1 MLYSH
6 DHQRSIGNPVQP
18 ELFHNALMAS
28 RYTVPAAKSIRQRA
42 AVPARETA
50 EDSFS
55 EIRLNGAP
63 RQCLQWLAPVLRD
76 LSQADA
82 PGWLTLLDPPET
94 VSHQWLRN
102 AGLNPERILIVRGK
116 PGMNS
121 LDLCCEL
128 LQLGCSHTVVS
139 WLATGGQ
146 HDQVSQLLRSAAN
159 KGHCQS
165 LNVCLDTCL
174 AA

>member
-6 DHQRSIGNPVQP
+6 DHHRSISTAVQP

-28 RYTVPAAKSIRQRA
+28 RYAIPSKPALASTRPTRQ
-42 AVPARETA
+42 A
-50 EDSFS
+50 EPEDAFS

-94 VSHQWLRN
+94 VSHQWLRS
-102 AGLNPERILIVRGK
+102 AGLNPERILIVRCK
-116 PGMNS
+116 PGMDS
-121 LDLCCEL
+121 LELCCEL
-128 LQLGCSHTVVS
+128 LSLGCSHTVVS
-139 WLATGGQ
+139 WLATDGQ
-146 HDQVSQLLRSAAN
+146 NGRASKQLRLAAG
-159 KGHCQS
+159 KGRCQS
-165 LNVCLDTCL
+165 LNVCLDSCL

>member
-6 DHQRSIGNPVQP
+6 DHQRSIGAPVQP

-28 RYTVPAAKSIRQRA
+28 SYAMPAKRSSRPRPAT
-42 AVPARETA
+42 PARET
-50 EDSFS
+50 EDTFS

-128 LQLGCSHTVVS
+128 LRLGCSHTVVS
-139 WLATGGQ
+139 WLATDGQ
-146 HDQVSQLLRSAAN
+146 QGQASQQLRAAAATG
-159 KGHCQS
+159 KCQS
-165 LNVCLDTCL
+165 LNVCLDSCL

>member
-6 DHQRSIGNPVQP
+6 DHQRSISNAVQP

-28 RYTVPAAKSIRQRA
+28 RYAA
-42 AVPARETA
+42 PARKPASSPRPELQTES
-50 EDSFS
+50 EDAFS

-82 PGWLTLLDPPET
+82 PRWLTLLDPPDT

-116 PGMNS
+116 PGMDS
-121 LDLCCEL
+121 LELCCEL
-128 LQLGCSHTVVS
+128 LSLGCSHTVVS
-139 WLATGGQ
+139 WLITDGPNGRA
-146 HDQVSQLLRSAAN
+146 SRQLRNAAN
-159 KGHCQS
+159 KGRCQS
-165 LNVCLDTCL
+165 LNVCLDSCL

>member
-1 MLYSH
+1 MLYSR
-6 DHQRSIGNPVQP
+6 DQQRSIGTAAVQS

-28 RYTVPAAKSIRQRA
+28 RFAAPAK
-42 AVPARETA
+42 PAPGARIASLPET
-50 EDSFS
+50 EDGFS

-94 VSHQWLRN
+94 VSHQWLRS
-102 AGLNPERILIVRGK
+102 AGLDPKRILIVRGK
-116 PGMNS
+116 PGMDS
-121 LDLCCEL
+121 LELCCEL
-128 LQLGCSHTVVS
+128 LRLGCSHTVVS
-139 WLATGGQ
+139 WLATDGHNGRP
-146 HDQVSQLLRSAAN
+146 SRLLRKAAGE
-159 KGHCQS
+159 GHCQS
-165 LNVCLDTCL
+165 LNVCLEPCL